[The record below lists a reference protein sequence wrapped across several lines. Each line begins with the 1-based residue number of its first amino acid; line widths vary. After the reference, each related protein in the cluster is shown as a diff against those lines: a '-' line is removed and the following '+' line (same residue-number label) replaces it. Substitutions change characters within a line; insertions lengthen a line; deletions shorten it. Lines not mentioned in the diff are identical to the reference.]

1 MINPEP
7 TAPAVLVTG
16 ASGTIGSRVVRELR
30 HRRVRVRALVHRRTL
45 DPDLSDTDSVQG
57 DLADPLAVRR
67 AVSGI
72 HTVFV
77 ACANVP
83 DQVEMECS
91 LIDAAQAAGVRRVV
105 KLSAQGAEIGSP
117 VAFWDWH
124 ARIEAHL
131 LRSGIPAAVL
141 RPSFLMSNLFAAAPQ
156 LRHTGSLIAPA
167 AAARITMID
176 PADVAASAVTALLDG
191 RHDGRVHQLTGPVA
205 VSYADVAAEL
215 SSAVGGRVGYLNVPG
230 EAARQYLI
238 GAGVPPF
245 AADQVVRI
253 FAQLRGGAQATPIDA
268 VRQLTGRAPRRFSEF
283 LADHV
288 AAFTTPEPVRAP
300 G

>member
-1 MINPEP
+1 MIT
-7 TAPAVLVTG
+7 TAPRAPTVLVTG
-16 ASGTIGSRVVRELR
+16 ATGTIGSRVVRELR
-30 HRRVRVRALVHRRTL
+30 DRRVRVRALVHHHAL
-45 DPDLSDTDSVQG
+45 DPDLSDIGAVHG
-57 DLADPLAVRR
+57 DLADPIAVRE
-67 AVSGI
+67 AVSGV
-72 HTVFV
+72 HTLFV

-83 DQVEMECS
+83 DQVALECG
-91 LIDAAQAAGVRRVV
+91 LIDAAHAAGVQRIV

-117 VAFWDWH
+117 VAYWDWH

-131 LRSGIPAAVL
+131 ESSGIPAAVL

-176 PADVAASAVTALLDG
+176 PADVASAAVAALLDD
-191 RHDGRVHQLTGPVA
+191 RHDGRIHQLTGPVA
-205 VSYADVAAEL
+205 VGYADVAAEL
-215 SSAVGGRVGYLNVPG
+215 TSVVGSPVGYVNVPG
-230 EAARQYLI
+230 EAARQYLV

-253 FAQLRGGAQATPIDA
+253 FAQLRAGAQATPVDA
-268 VRQLTGRAPRRFSEF
+268 VRALVGRPSRAFAEF
-283 LADHV
+283 AADHA
-288 AAFTTPEPVRAP
+288 AAFRTPTPVSAR